1 MEPSSLA
8 AGFVK
13 MLDRIFPRRVTQWLG
28 PLLVAAL
35 AALIIAVLVITT
47 GIVDLSAAKPHPD
60 GWARFLHYTF
70 ERSTAFHAGP
80 AAPADLDSPIRVAA
94 GAAYYGQVCA
104 RCHGGPG
111 FGQNPVV
118 LSMHPRP
125 QYLATDLPTANF
137 TAPELFRIVKAG
149 VKYSAMPSWPAE
161 GRDDEVWQLVAFLR
175 ALPKM
180 SPAAFQAMALVPH
193 VSGTKSPQF
202 GLPTVARRYALRND
216 SEPPVTSFA
225 YRTPVFGFSGY
236 ALGGDAVAT
245 CSRCHGADGAG
256 GGAFPNLTLQT
267 RDYLARTLTAYAAGK
282 RRSGYMQMV
291 ASELSPTQ
299 IAAFAD
305 YYSALPRRSTEA
317 VRGPAPVEGQQIAL
331 VGLPK
336 LGPRTMRVVSRRD
349 RSGSE
354 GLSAT
359 RGAGALVRRQ
369 PDAGVP
375 QRRAWQHQWR
385 QDTRSDGG
393 DRAAADRQSNRG
405 GRRLLHRAAARDGA
419 EFRGCRAEAVSASKA
434 ADDELPVDLN
444 PAERE
449 SVEKRKSPPARVVH
463 EIIRQQGIEELER
476 PTASLLWSGAA
487 AGVVIWLSL
496 IAQAVLMLRLPDTP
510 WRPVIAALGYS
521 VGFVVVI
528 LGRLQLFTESTIVA
542 VLPLATNPSWT
553 SLGRTLRLWGLV
565 FVANMLGTL
574 AVAALLPHSGLVTG
588 DQLRA
593 MLDVSRHLTEM
604 TPMDAFARGVP
615 AGFILATIAWLL
627 PNARGQEIW
636 VVTLLTYVISL
647 ASFSHV
653 IAGSAE
659 AWLLATTG
667 QASFGFAL
675 FGFILPALAGN
686 ILGGSGLFAVLAHAQ
701 VRSEL

>member
-1 MEPSSLA
+1 
-8 AGFVK
+8 
-13 MLDRIFPRRVTQWLG
+13 MLEYIFPRRVTQWLG

-35 AALIIAVLVITT
+35 GALLIAILVITT

-125 QYLATDLPTANF
+125 QYLVTDLPVAKF
-137 TAPELFRIVKAG
+137 TAPELFRVVKAG

-193 VSGTKSPQF
+193 GQGAKSPQF
-202 GLPTVARRYALRND
+202 GPPTAARPYALRND
-216 SEPPVTSFA
+216 DEPPVTSFA

-317 VRGPAPVEGQQIAL
+317 ARGVAPVEGQQIAL

-336 LGPRTMRVVSRRD
+336 LGLAPCASCHGVTAPAAKAYPLIEGQARWYIANQMRVF
-349 RSGSE
+349 RSG
-354 GLSAT
+354 G
-359 RGAGALVRRQ
+359 RGSISGNKT
-369 PDAGVP
+369 PDPMVVIA
-375 QRRAWQHQWR
+375 
-385 QDTRSDGG
+385 
-393 DRAAADRQSNRG
+393 
-405 GRRLLHRAAARDGA
+405 RRLTD
-419 EFRGCRAEAVSASKA
+419 
-434 ADDELPVDLN
+434 N
-444 PAERE
+444 
-449 SVEKRKSPPARVVH
+449 
-463 EIIRQQGIEELER
+463 QIE
-476 PTASLLWSGAA
+476 
-487 AGVVIWLSL
+487 
-496 IAQAVLMLRLPDTP
+496 
-510 WRPVIAALGYS
+510 
-521 VGFVVVI
+521 
-528 LGRLQLFTESTIVA
+528 
-542 VLPLATNPSWT
+542 
-553 SLGRTLRLWGLV
+553 
-565 FVANMLGTL
+565 
-574 AVAALLPHSGLVTG
+574 AVAAYYAGQPPATVQS
-588 DQLRA
+588 
-593 MLDVSRHLTEM
+593 
-604 TPMDAFARGVP
+604 FA
-615 AGFILATIAWLL
+615 
-627 PNARGQEIW
+627 
-636 VVTLLTYVISL
+636 
-647 ASFSHV
+647 
-653 IAGSAE
+653 
-659 AWLLATTG
+659 
-667 QASFGFAL
+667 
-675 FGFILPALAGN
+675 
-686 ILGGSGLFAVLAHAQ
+686 AVEPK
-701 VRSEL
+701 R